1 MNSNNDPDYV
11 VGLKLEKFEYQP
23 RLHRFGVGMLSP
35 IPIVELFLRMEIL
48 LDIPSISTMERCEI
62 VDRRKDVSRLLKKSK
77 GRLADVIR
85 EDPLAD
91 PVIRP
96 TVDEAIAS
104 DDTADALGAFL
115 RTSEWIRKL
124 EHRYLL
130 GLEHRHLPWEDI

>member
-1 MNSNNDPDYV
+1 
-11 VGLKLEKFEYQP
+11 
-23 RLHRFGVGMLSP
+23 MLSP
-35 IPIVELFLRMEIL
+35 IPIVKLFLRMEVL
-48 LDIPSISTMERCEI
+48 LDIPGISTMERCEI
-62 VDRRKDVSRLLKKSK
+62 VDRRKDVSRLLKRSK

-96 TVDEAIAS
+96 TVDEAMAS

-124 EHRYLL
+124 EHRYML
-130 GLEHRHLPWEDI
+130 GLEHRYLPGEDI